1 MICFVG
7 DPHGHFDA
15 IILTALEQRPKALVL
30 LGDLDLERPLT
41 QEFKAVRDAGIGV
54 RWIPGNHD
62 GDRDDWY
69 ANLFGGHAGG
79 LSIHGRVVE
88 IAGQRVAGLGGVFRE
103 QVWRPPAA
111 PVLHKRSQMLAKCQI
126 GSKLQLWKAAHET
139 KPGLPR
145 RHRVSI
151 WPEDY
156 ERLAQQQADI
166 LVVHEAPS
174 NHPHGFV
181 EIDQLAEAMGAQL
194 IVHGHHHRGY
204 TAVLPSGIRVIGVG
218 MSGITNDDGQILL
231 PGRRRSRETAA

>member
-1 MICFVG
+1 MIGFVG
-7 DPHGHFDA
+7 DPHGQFSD
-15 IILTALEQRPKALVL
+15 IISIALELQPKGLVL
-30 LGDLDLERPLT
+30 LGDLDLDRPLT
-41 QEFKAVRDAGIGV
+41 QEFKAVRDAGIQV
-54 RWIPGNHD
+54 FWIPGNHD
-62 GDRDDWY
+62 GDRDEWY

-103 QVWRPPAA
+103 QVWRPPAE
-111 PVLHKRSQMLAKCQI
+111 PVLHKRSQMLAKCQT
-126 GSKLQLWKAAHET
+126 GSKLQLWRAAHET

-174 NHPHGFV
+174 CHRSGFAV
-181 EIDQLAEAMGAQL
+181 IDQLAEAMGAQL
-194 IVHGHHHRGY
+194 IVHGQHHHDY

-218 MSGITNDDGQILL
+218 LGGITNEDGQILL
-231 PGRRRSRETAA
+231 PGRGRERGN